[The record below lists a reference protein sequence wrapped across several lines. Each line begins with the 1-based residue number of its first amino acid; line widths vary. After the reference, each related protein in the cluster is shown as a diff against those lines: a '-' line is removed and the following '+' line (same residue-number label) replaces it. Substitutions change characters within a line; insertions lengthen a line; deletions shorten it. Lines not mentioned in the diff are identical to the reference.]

1 MMKEKLEEIRQKA
14 VSEIEKATDP
24 EMLNTARVTFL
35 GKKGELTAILKS
47 MKDVAPEDRPEVGQW
62 VNDTR
67 KAIEE
72 KMNAAKEKMEQEQLN
87 HRLANETIDVTLPAK
102 KNKIGHR
109 HPNTIALEEVEKIF
123 VGMGFEVVEG
133 PEIEKDYYNFEA
145 LNIPANHPAKDEQDT
160 FYINKDILLRT
171 QTSPVQ
177 VRTMEAKKPPIRMIA
192 PGRVFRSDEVDA
204 THSPSFHQ
212 IEGMVIDKGITFSDL
227 KGTLQLFVQKLFG
240 KDTKVKFRPH
250 HFPFTEPSAEMDV
263 SCFKC
268 GGKGCRFCKGE
279 GWIEIL
285 GCGMVHPKVLKMS
298 GIDPEEYSGFAFGIG
313 LERIAL
319 LKYEIDDMRLLYEN
333 DDRFLSQ
340 F

>member
-1 MMKEKLEEIRQKA
+1 MKEKLQKIRENAIAQIENSDGLAKLNDVRVA
-14 VSEIEKATDP
+14 V
-24 EMLNTARVTFL
+24 L
-35 GKKGELTAILKS
+35 GKKGELTAVLKS
-47 MKDVAPEDRPEVGQW
+47 MKEVAPEDRPKVGQW
-62 VNDTR
+62 VNETR
-67 KAIEE
+67 QEIENKLDE
-72 KMNAAKEKMEQEQLN
+72 MKKKLEAAELE
-87 HRLANETIDVTLPAK
+87 HRLENEVIDVTLPAK
-102 KNKIGHR
+102 KNRVGHS
-109 HPNTIALEEVEKIF
+109 HPNTMVLEEVERIF
-123 VGMGFEVVEG
+123 TGMGYEVVEG
-133 PEIEKDYYNFEA
+133 PEVEYDYYNFEA

-160 FYINKDILLRT
+160 FYINDKILLRT

-177 VRTMEAKKPPIRMIA
+177 VRVMEQKKPPIRMIA
-192 PGRVFRSDEVDA
+192 PGRVFRADEVDA

-212 IEGMVIDKGITFSDL
+212 IEGMVIDKGITFSNL
-227 KGTLQLFVQKLFG
+227 KGTLTQFVQKLFG
-240 KDTKVKFRPH
+240 KETNVKFRPH

-285 GCGMVHPKVLKMS
+285 GCGMVHPRVLRMS

-313 LERIAL
+313 LERITL

-333 DDRFLSQ
+333 DDRFLKQ